1 MVLCVFS
8 FTEDNQNLCGE
19 ITNIY
24 VMWTVDRKRKIYNVD
39 GQNSVQVA
47 NLLS

>member
-1 MVLCVFS
+1 MVLCIFS
-8 FTEDNQNLCGE
+8 FTEDNQNLRGE

-24 VMWTVDRKRKIYNVD
+24 MMWAVDHKRKIYNVD
-39 GQNSVQVA
+39 GLNSLQVT